1 MDFSLGL
8 IVSWMVALYVK
19 TQYAMRLGCRLTFI
33 IGVLGCWQTSGEL
46 AWAEND
52 HSYYDG
58 YTYDYNNY
66 YTNNPNQNQENTAD
80 PTPAP
85 TEAGGPDSDAN
96 MTDMAASEPSGYNA
110 DADMPAFDGTS
121 IEGDAY
127 EPYNYAANPYAAD
140 NAAAS
145 TGMMEPAAVADVA
158 TGNPSPPTA
167 ASPEAGL
174 TPETLVL
181 PPELATIKPVRHSL
195 GILAPGDAPHHYVI
209 QPGDTLYDICD
220 QLLDE
225 PDYWPKLWSLN
236 PEIKNPHFVWPGMI
250 LRFYP
255 GDDFLPPYLEI
266 KEAED
271 LYPVYLDDDFTPESL
286 VSSPLKLEGETI
298 PFRPT
303 PQLPALMDQTEVNA
317 IDPFPIVTTQP
328 SQRDIEVNIPFFVF
342 NKKVRPLGTIVGST
356 LEGFSLQAAGLLVA
370 KDTLQVGGNYTVVR
384 FSHILRDPHNRR
396 FLGLQYTNIAEI
408 VVTET
413 HADGL
418 RMARAAYNNKM
429 MGSFRPL
436 KHPIRSLAM
445 YQPTKILSSIQRGD
459 LVVAH
464 IGARVRISG
473 QPQSKGRNVDAS
485 VVSFGISNQQLSSS
499 HNFLV
504 LHNADLRPGEEV
516 SLYKERQ
523 MMDNFRGLRKY
534 YQSGVAQIVAVAD
547 TTATAY
553 LMTAASSVML
563 GDRFS
568 PSPP

>member
-1 MDFSLGL
+1 MDLLGL
-8 IVSWMVALYVK
+8 VVSWLVAPYMK
-19 TQYAMRLGCRLTFI
+19 AERRKPLGRACLI
-33 IGVLGCWQTSGEL
+33 ILGILAAAEL
-46 AWAEND
+46 AWGQNVYD
-52 HSYYDG
+52 DG

-66 YTNNPNQNQENTAD
+66 YANNPNQNTAD
-80 PTPAP
+80 PPSEDNPANAATAP
-85 TEAGGPDSDAN
+85 ATEPAREPSSAGSEAS
-96 MTDMAASEPSGYNA
+96 AASP
-110 DADMPAFDGTS
+110 DADIPAFDGVN
-121 IEGDAY
+121 IEGEAY
-127 EPYNYAANPYAAD
+127 EPYNYAPSDSAEFNAQMETAAPPMAPVSD
-140 NAAAS
+140 
-145 TGMMEPAAVADVA
+145 
-158 TGNPSPPTA
+158 SPPA
-167 ASPEAGL
+167 PASSGL
-174 TPETLVL
+174 APETLVL
-181 PPELATIKPVRHSL
+181 PPELATIKPVQHSL

-255 GDDFLPPYLEI
+255 GDESLPPYLEI

-286 VSSPLKLEGETI
+286 VSSPLKLENETI
-298 PFRPT
+298 PFRPV
-303 PQLPALMDQTEVNA
+303 PQLPALMDPAEVNA

-328 SQRDIEVNIPFFVF
+328 SQRDIEISLPFFVF
-342 NKKVRPLGTIVGST
+342 NKKVKQLGTIVGST
-356 LEGFSLQAAGLLVA
+356 LEGFSLEAAGLLVA
-370 KDTLQVGGNYTVVR
+370 KDNLQVGGPYTVVR
-384 FSHILRDPHNRR
+384 FSHVLRDPHNGR
-396 FLGLQYTNIAEI
+396 FLGLQYTNVAEI
-408 VVTET
+408 VITET
-413 HADGL
+413 HTSGL
-418 RMARAAYNNKM
+418 RRARGAYNNKI
-429 MGSFRPL
+429 MGHTRPL

-445 YQPTKILSSIQRGD
+445 YQPTHILGSIQRGD

-464 IGARVRISG
+464 IGARVRIPG

-485 VVSFGISNQQLSSS
+485 VVSFGISDQQLSSS
-499 HNFLV
+499 NSFLV

-523 MMDNFRGLRKY
+523 VMDNFHGLRKY

-553 LMTAASSVML
+553 VMTAASSVML